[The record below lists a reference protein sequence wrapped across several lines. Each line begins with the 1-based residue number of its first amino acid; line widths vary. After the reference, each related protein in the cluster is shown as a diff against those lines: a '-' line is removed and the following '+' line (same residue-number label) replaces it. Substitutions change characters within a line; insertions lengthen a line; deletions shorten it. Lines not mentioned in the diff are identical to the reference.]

1 MQIVIVTGMSG
12 GGKMTAIKM
21 LEDQGY
27 YCVDNLPVR
36 LIDKFMELMSAPG
49 SEITK
54 ACIGID
60 VRSEQ
65 SFDYV
70 LDVLRT
76 LKEKGYEY
84 QILYM
89 DASDEVLIKRYKE
102 SRRAHPLSPD
112 GRVEDGIEKERR
124 ILKDIKTKANYVID
138 TSNLLT
144 RDLKEE
150 LVKIF
155 QGNKKYNSLMVS
167 IISFGFKYGIP
178 TDADLVFDVR
188 FLPNPY
194 YIEAMKHL
202 TGEDKTVHDY
212 VMSFPQTQEF
222 MKKLVDMLQYLI
234 PYYVKEG
241 KNQLVIAV
249 GCTGGQHR
257 SVTIANEI
265 YAALKDHGDYGINL
279 VHRDLSK
286 HN

>member
-70 LDVLRT
+70 VDVLRT

-257 SVTIANEI
+257 SVTLANEI

>member
-49 SEITK
+49 SEKTK

>member
-36 LIDKFMELMSAPG
+36 LIDKFMELTSAPG

>member
-84 QILYM
+84 QILFM

-102 SRRAHPLSPD
+102 SRRAHPLSPN

-124 ILKDIKTKANYVID
+124 ILNDIKTKANYVID
-138 TSNLLT
+138 TSNLLI

-167 IISFGFKYGIP
+167 ILSFGFKYGIP

-194 YIEAMKHL
+194 YIESMKHL
-202 TGEDKTVHDY
+202 TGEDKPVHDY

>member
-84 QILYM
+84 QILFM

>member
-21 LEDQGY
+21 HEDQGY

>member
-1 MQIVIVTGMSG
+1 
-12 GGKMTAIKM
+12 
-21 LEDQGY
+21 
-27 YCVDNLPVR
+27 
-36 LIDKFMELMSAPG
+36 MSAPG
-49 SEITK
+49 SEKTK

>member
-194 YIEAMKHL
+194 YIESMKHL

>member
-65 SFDYV
+65 SFDYT

-84 QILYM
+84 QILFM

-102 SRRAHPLSPD
+102 SRRAHPLSPN

-124 ILKDIKTKANYVID
+124 ILNDIKTKANYVID

-167 IISFGFKYGIP
+167 ILSFGFKYGIP

-188 FLPNPY
+188 FLP
-194 YIEAMKHL
+194 
-202 TGEDKTVHDY
+202 
-212 VMSFPQTQEF
+212 
-222 MKKLVDMLQYLI
+222 
-234 PYYVKEG
+234 
-241 KNQLVIAV
+241 
-249 GCTGGQHR
+249 
-257 SVTIANEI
+257 
-265 YAALKDHGDYGINL
+265 
-279 VHRDLSK
+279 
-286 HN
+286 